1 MKIPIGIFIQAPGAK
16 QTLIYEFFHPRWGSM
31 DCMIRHHRDWFMDPG
46 SEVSPL
52 EINIDDW
59 EIFLKNLHSGDWDWM
74 VLSEEIEVL
83 TSDNC
88 PSPITATTS
97 TNMIS
102 NVPKNDLPDCITLEN
117 IDLQDDYLPMYINL
131 PFKV

>member
-1 MKIPIGIFIQAPGAK
+1 
-16 QTLIYEFFHPRWGSM
+16 
-31 DCMIRHHRDWFMDPG
+31 MDPQ

-52 EINIDDW
+52 EINNDHW
-59 EIFLKNLHSGDWDWM
+59 EIFLQNFYSGVWDWM

-88 PSPITATTS
+88 PSPMTATTS

-102 NVPKNDLPDCITLEN
+102 NVPKNDRNLPDCIMLKNT
-117 IDLQDDYLPMYINL
+117 DSQGDMYINL
-131 PFKV
+131 PFKVKFCG